1 MGDSHVYDAVRKQCS
16 PEYVTHFLVL
26 PWKNQGDS
34 LSICR
39 SKNIC
44 CFFHSWN
51 SLKSF
56 LLWKC
61 SNTHRSTVTSIMNLH
76 ITQLEELT
84 TFCHSCFWCYLKIL
98 FIYGYTGFQCCCGL
112 ALIVASGSYSSW
124 GARAS
129 HCGGFSCC
137 RAWVLKREGFSNC
150 GMWAQ

>member
-1 MGDSHVYDAVRKQCS
+1 MGDSHVYDAVRKQHS
-16 PEYVTHFLVL
+16 PEYFTHFLVL
-26 PWKNQGDS
+26 PWKNQDDS
-34 LSICR
+34 LCICR

-61 SNTHRSTVTSIMNLH
+61 SNIHRSTVPSIMNLH

-98 FIYGYTGFQCCCGL
+98 FIYGYTGFHCCCGL
-112 ALIVASGSYSSW
+112 SLIVASGSYSSC

-129 HCGGFSCC
+129 HCGGVSYCGA
-137 RAWVLKREGFSNC
+137 RPLGSTGFRRGS
-150 GMWAQ
+150 MWSQ